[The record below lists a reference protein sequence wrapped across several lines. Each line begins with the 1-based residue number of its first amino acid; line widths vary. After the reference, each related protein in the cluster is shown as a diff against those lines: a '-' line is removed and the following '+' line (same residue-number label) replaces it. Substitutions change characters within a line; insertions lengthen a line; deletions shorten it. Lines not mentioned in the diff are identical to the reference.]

1 MKMEVVIIGILSVL
15 VIKIQMRNFME
26 LLEVFSLVNLEDV
39 DDDFTIVREVSLIL
53 Q

>member
-1 MKMEVVIIGILSVL
+1 MKMEVVIIGILSVV
-15 VIKIQMRNFME
+15 VIKIQMRKFME

>member
-1 MKMEVVIIGILSVL
+1 MKMEVVIIGILSVV
-15 VIKIQMRNFME
+15 VIKIQMTKFME